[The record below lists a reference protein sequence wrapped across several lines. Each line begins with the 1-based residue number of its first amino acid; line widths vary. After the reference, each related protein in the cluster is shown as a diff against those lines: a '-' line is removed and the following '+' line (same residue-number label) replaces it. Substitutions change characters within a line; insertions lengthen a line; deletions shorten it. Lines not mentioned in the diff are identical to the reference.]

1 MVRKTMLKIAVAL
14 FLIITGVQYLKADG
28 VMLVRPPEGR
38 VSTPLAVTYHRVSV
52 DIHDGTAVTKID
64 QMFRNDFDTDLE
76 ASYIFPIPEDA
87 AIGEFA
93 LYVNGER
100 MGGEI
105 LDRDRARQIYE
116 QIVREMRDPGLLEYV
131 GRNMFRARVFP
142 VPAKGRT
149 RVELEYS
156 ETLAY
161 DAGMYT
167 YRYPLDTERFSPTPL
182 DEVTI
187 AADIYSSAP
196 VKNIYS
202 PSHDVDVIMR
212 PHGASLGYEA
222 KNLLPDRD
230 FILYYTVSEEDLGMN
245 LLTFRES
252 GEEGY
257 FMMMLSPGDLAG
269 SSQSKDVLFVFDTS
283 GSMSGEKM
291 EQARQ
296 ALRFCM
302 NSLDRDDRFGIV
314 QFATQ
319 ETLFRREM
327 VPANE
332 KNISAA
338 HSFIDRIRA
347 RGGTNIN
354 DALLTSLHMINGSD
368 RPRMI
373 VFLTDGE
380 STVGVTDLHEILG
393 NLSRANEERA
403 RIFVFGVGY
412 DVNTHLLDRLAEEH
426 RGVSEYVTPG
436 QNIEVQ
442 VSAFFRKVS
451 EPILSDT
458 AVDFDRIDVSELY
471 PVSLPDI
478 FRGTQLIILGRY
490 HGRGGSTVRLTGTV
504 NGQSVGFDY
513 EVPFAAENQ
522 EHEFIPRLWATRKI
536 GYLMSEIRL
545 KGEKD
550 ELVDEIISL
559 SKEYGIMTPYTSY
572 LVLEKD
578 ADYEEWGVEPSAE
591 LRTGGMGFKRAME
604 SEKGE
609 DAVASSRDIDDLK
622 AKSVAGGPELHTI
635 KHVGHK
641 TFYLRDGFWIDSEY
655 SPGMKAREVAY
666 LSRAY
671 FKLLAEHPGLGRY
684 FALSENVVV
693 VFESKC
699 YRVSE

>member
-1 MVRKTMLKIAVAL
+1 LTGDKEDRDMVRKTMLKIAVAL

-380 STVGVTDLHEILG
+380 PTVGVTDLHEILG

-442 VSAFFRKVS
+442 VSASVS
-451 EPILSDT
+451 YTHLTLPTSD
-458 AVDFDRIDVSELY
+458 
-471 PVSLPDI
+471 
-478 FRGTQLIILGRY
+478 
-490 HGRGGSTVRLTGTV
+490 
-504 NGQSVGFDY
+504 
-513 EVPFAAENQ
+513 
-522 EHEFIPRLWATRKI
+522 
-536 GYLMSEIRL
+536 
-545 KGEKD
+545 
-550 ELVDEIISL
+550 LV
-559 SKEYGIMTPYTSY
+559 
-572 LVLEKD
+572 
-578 ADYEEWGVEPSAE
+578 
-591 LRTGGMGFKRAME
+591 
-604 SEKGE
+604 
-609 DAVASSRDIDDLK
+609 
-622 AKSVAGGPELHTI
+622 
-635 KHVGHK
+635 
-641 TFYLRDGFWIDSEY
+641 
-655 SPGMKAREVAY
+655 
-666 LSRAY
+666 
-671 FKLLAEHPGLGRY
+671 
-684 FALSENVVV
+684 
-693 VFESKC
+693 
-699 YRVSE
+699 